1 MFNMFL
7 FPEVKNGYL
16 YTEVQFL
23 YEHNQRHNDMAAA
36 MAAQLLTEQ
45 RYLNPRR

>member
-23 YEHNQRHNDMAAA
+23 YEHIPRPNDMVAA
-36 MAAQLLTEQ
+36 MVAQLLVEE
-45 RYLNPRR
+45 RYLN

>member
-7 FPEVKNGYL
+7 FPEVNNGYL

-23 YEHNQRHNDMAAA
+23 YERNQHHNDMAAA

-45 RYLNPRR
+45 RYLNQRR